1 MRTTNYGKPTNWL
14 ANSLSNLQRT
24 ISSYYRRVKRLI
36 EFIPKIW
43 RGYDF
48 DYHYSL
54 DLFKYQLERTAK
66 VLENG
71 YRQDG
76 ENEARRI
83 RTAIKLI
90 DLVYN
95 EEYSTQADKE
105 FTEKYGHCNYDWKL
119 DETTG
124 LYSLDFKWESATD
137 EAHNEEI
144 QKKWSESL
152 QASYDKAKR
161 AEDILWRF
169 IGHNIKHWW
178 D

>member
-1 MRTTNYGKPTNWL
+1 MTNFLKPINWL
-14 ANSLSNLQRT
+14 VSSSQNLYKT
-24 ISSYYRRVKRLI
+24 INSYYRRVKRLI

-66 VLENG
+66 VLETG
-71 YRQDG
+71 YRRDG
-76 ENEARRI
+76 EHQARRI

-95 EEYSTQADKE
+95 EEYSAQADKE
-105 FTEKYGHCNYDWKL
+105 FTEKYGHCNFDWQL
-119 DETTG
+119 DESTG
-124 LYSLDFKWESATD
+124 MYSLDLKWESATD

-144 QKKWSESL
+144 QNKWSEAMH
-152 QASYDKAKR
+152 ASYDKAQR

-169 IGHNIKHWW
+169 IGHNIKYWW